1 MTNDLHRTLR
11 QKAEAGGLQAIIID
25 DERHSCDALK
35 MLLDKCCPQIQVA
48 AICNSANEALIK
60 IKELKPN
67 LIFLD
72 IEMPHMNGF
81 QMLEQLSTVDFEIIF
96 TTSYDQYAIKA
107 FKYSALD
114 YLLKPVDREELE
126 KAVQKA
132 CLPDRQVSKKI
143 NPVIS
148 QQLEILLQKINQPS
162 VAVQRIALPTMQGLE
177 FVPVDSIIH
186 CSSSNNYT
194 EFFLKDKKKLLVSRT
209 LKEVE
214 DMLADHAFL
223 RVHNSHIVNLNAI
236 TRYVKGEGG
245 YLIMADNSS
254 VDVSRS
260 RKELLMEKLQPY
272 KK

>member
-1 MTNDLHRTLR
+1 MNNKTTSTSPF
-11 QKAEAGGLQAIIID
+11 GGLGAIIID

-48 AICNSANEALIK
+48 AICHSANEGIK
-60 IKELKPN
+60 KINELNPD

-81 QMLEQLSTVDFEIIF
+81 QMLEQLSAIDFEIIF
-96 TTSYDQYAIKA
+96 TTSYDQYAITA
-107 FKYSALD
+107 FKFSALD

-126 KAVQKA
+126 KAVQK
-132 CLPDRQVSKKI
+132 VSKKI

-148 QQLEILLQKINQPS
+148 QQLEILLQRINQP
-162 VAVQRIALPTMQGLE
+162 ATPVQRIALPTMQGLE
-177 FVPVDSIIH
+177 FVLVESIIH

-209 LKEVE
+209 LKEAE

-223 RVHNSHIVNLNAI
+223 RVHHSHIVNLNAI

-245 YLIMADNSS
+245 YLVLADGST

-260 RKELLMEKLQPY
+260 RKELLMQKLQPY
-272 KK
+272 KE

>member
-1 MTNDLHRTLR
+1 MI
-11 QKAEAGGLQAIIID
+11 KAIIID

-35 MLLDKCCPQIQVA
+35 MLLEKCCPQIQVI
-48 AICNSANEALIK
+48 AICYSGADAIEK
-60 IKELKPN
+60 IRELKPD

-72 IEMPHMNGF
+72 VEMPNMNGF
-81 QMLEQLSTVDFEIIF
+81 QMLEQIPKIDFEIIF
-96 TTSYDQYAIKA
+96 TTSYDQYAITA
-107 FKYSALD
+107 FKFSALD

-126 KAVQKA
+126 KAMQK
-132 CLPDRQVSKKI
+132 VSKKI
-143 NPVIS
+143 DPGIS

-162 VAVQRIALPTMQGLE
+162 VQVQRIALPTMQGLE

-194 EFFLKDKKKLLVSRT
+194 EFFLADKKRLLVSRT

-214 DMLADHAFL
+214 DMLLDHAFL
-223 RVHNSHIVNLNAI
+223 RVHHSHIVNLNGI

-245 YLIMADNSS
+245 YLIMSDGST

-260 RKELLMEKLQPY
+260 RKELLMQKLQPS
-272 KK
+272 KL

>member
-1 MTNDLHRTLR
+1 MI
-11 QKAEAGGLQAIIID
+11 QAIIID

-48 AICNSANEALIK
+48 AICHSASDGIAK
-60 IKELKPN
+60 IRELKPD

-72 IEMPHMNGF
+72 IEMPHINGF
-81 QMLEQLSTVDFEIIF
+81 QMLEQLSTVEFEIIF

-114 YLLKPVDREELE
+114 YLMKPVDREELE
-126 KAVQKA
+126 KAVQK
-132 CLPDRQVSKKI
+132 VSKKI
-143 NPVIS
+143 NPSIS
-148 QQLEILLQKINQPS
+148 QQLEILLQKINQPA
-162 VAVQRIALPTMQGLE
+162 VPVQRIALPTMQGLE
-177 FVPVDSIIH
+177 FILVESIIH

-194 EFFLKDKKKLLVSRT
+194 EFFLKDKRRILVSRT
-209 LKEVE
+209 LKEAE

-236 TRYVKGEGG
+236 TKYVKGEGG
-245 YLIMADNSS
+245 YLVMEDGST

-260 RKELLMEKLQPY
+260 RKELLMEKLQPF
-272 KK
+272 KQQ